1 MEYRCWENNWQSG
14 SIYKYQPDRF
24 KRRAMKKQFK
34 YRKIFLSAFFF
45 INVLSSAAQQQYI
58 HTATKTNNAG
68 NGDATWLDKP
78 ELNNNPLAIIFVTP
92 ELVDGINL
100 NPHPFGVF
108 YFQKKWNIFNL
119 DQRVIP
125 ENARFNVLYFTRP
138 DSDHFLYTIKQED
151 IQRDGAALID
161 HPALN
166 GNPDAQ
172 VLFLNSWGYEAGV
185 PVSNRDEVNFQ
196 YNAAAGKWAIVNIN
210 KKSLFA
216 QVAYNIAISNQGN
229 TFGVSVKSNP
239 DISIKDPV
247 RIIIPETDKPV
258 DKKTPVGIIIPET
271 DKPVDKNLIVTKT
284 PIPPSYDFSN
294 VHICIE
300 EITNKSLPPKTPV
313 TQVPLIP
320 KIKYNG
326 DIELVST
333 VIQPLSIATEL
344 MWSPGENITVGFL
357 PGETITV
364 INKVK
369 QYLKE
374 WETYA
379 NIRFVFSNDV
389 SQAKIKVGFKKDG
402 TSWSWMGRDVL
413 VNQSEG
419 RTMNL
424 GWLDDN
430 TSESEFRRV
439 VLHEFGHALG
449 FIHEHQASTANI
461 PWDSAKV
468 YSYFA
473 GKPNYWNRVKVDN
486 NIFKKYSVTSTNSST
501 YDKFSI
507 MHYSYPAYLTK
518 DSSTFPENT
527 NLSVIDKAFVSKV
540 YPYPPGPATSK
551 GVLLTGDDCDEIE
564 FTVEYNVVSSNVIT
578 IILEPGRDLNNNI
591 ISWWKKIAIPLKGG
605 SEIGMEIQDGFSAS
619 KTLPV
624 VTIDE
629 ARGIAFG
636 KAKMLGVH
644 TGLTYT
650 WKIWPAIRGGC
661 RIKLVWRRDR
671 CG

>member
-1 MEYRCWENNWQSG
+1 
-14 SIYKYQPDRF
+14 
-24 KRRAMKKQFK
+24 
-34 YRKIFLSAFFF
+34 
-45 INVLSSAAQQQYI
+45 
-58 HTATKTNNAG
+58 
-68 NGDATWLDKP
+68 
-78 ELNNNPLAIIFVTP
+78 
-92 ELVDGINL
+92 VDGINL
-100 NPHPFGVF
+100 NPHPIGVF

-125 ENARFNVLYFTRP
+125 ENAKFNVTYFTRP
-138 DSDHFLYTIKQED
+138 DAYHFLYTIKQED

-161 HPALN
+161 HLALN
-166 GNPDAQ
+166 GNPGAQ
-172 VLFLNSWGYEAGV
+172 VQFLNSWGYEAGV

-196 YNAAAGKWAIVNIN
+196 YNAAAGKWEIVNIN

-216 QVAYNIAISNQGN
+216 QVAYNIIIFNEENPFPGKGKDDPILSKTDAKTYKKSADTIPAGPVQGEPI
-229 TFGVSVKSNP
+229 TIIKNP
-239 DISIKDPV
+239 KTIIKPA
-247 RIIIPETDKPV
+247 ETIN
-258 DKKTPVGIIIPET
+258 KK
-271 DKPVDKNLIVTKT
+271 DIVTKKT
-284 PIPPSYDFSN
+284 ITPSYDFSN

-313 TQVPLIP
+313 NQVPLIP

-333 VIQPLSIATEL
+333 VIQPLSIATDL

-364 INKVK
+364 INKIK

-379 NIRFVFSNDV
+379 NIRFVFTNNATQSM
-389 SQAKIKVGFKKDG
+389 IKVGFKKDG

-413 VNQSEG
+413 VNISEG

-430 TSESEFRRV
+430 TPESEFRRV

-449 FIHEHQASTANI
+449 FIHEHQSPVAGI
-461 PWDSAKV
+461 PWDTAKV
-468 YSYFA
+468 YSYFG
-473 GKPNYWNRVKVDN
+473 GKPNYWNRAKVDN

-507 MHYSYPAYLTK
+507 MHYAYPAYLTT

-527 NLSVIDKAFVSKV
+527 DLSAIDKAFVSKV

-564 FTVEYNVVSSNVIT
+564 FTVEYNVVNSNVIT

-591 ISWWKKIAIPLKGG
+591 ITWWKKIAIPLKGG
-605 SEIGMEIQDGFSAS
+605 SEIGMEIQDGYSAS
-619 KTLPV
+619 RTIPI